1 MKRYLITVPL
11 IIAVGAILVLSIY
24 AEDKESSTIR
34 YRTGSVLKFDAGSS
48 IKDEDGAWTITQTQ
62 MGKLAVMQ
70 SGAAANVN
78 AKTVTNTFSPAF
90 SAAPVVV
97 CSAGTNDLPHIVSV
111 STTNVILGAAQTN
124 ATIRWIAIGSP

>member
-1 MKRYLITVPL
+1 MKRFIFTALLVACGAF
-11 IIAVGAILVLSIY
+11 IAWRVY
-24 AEDKESSTIR
+24 AEDKSGATIR
-34 YRTGSVLKFDAGSS
+34 YRTGSVLKFDTTSS
-48 IKDEDGAWTITQTQ
+48 IADEDAAWTITPAQL
-62 MGKLAVMQ
+62 GKLAVMQ